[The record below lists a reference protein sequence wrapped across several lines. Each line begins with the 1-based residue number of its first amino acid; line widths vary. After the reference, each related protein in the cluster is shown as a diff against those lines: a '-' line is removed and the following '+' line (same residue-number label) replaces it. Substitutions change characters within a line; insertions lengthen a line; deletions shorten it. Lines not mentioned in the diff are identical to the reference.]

1 MPQLKVATAQF
12 PVSGNLSR
20 NAEYIHRLAR
30 AAAAAGAEVVHFPET
45 ALPGYAGVNLP
56 NLDAYAWEA
65 LRAESERLLDLA
77 RALSV
82 WLVVGSMHPLSAGR
96 GPHNALYVINA
107 RGEIVDRY
115 DKLFCTRQDL
125 KHYTPG
131 DTFASFDLKGVRC
144 GLLICHDLRYPELY
158 REYYRRGVRCLFQS
172 FHNANFPGRTIHTAI
187 TRPTLQGHAA
197 NNYFWLSV
205 SNACGHYQSW
215 PSVFIAPDGAIRGQL
230 RQHRAGWMLNCVD
243 TEEPIKDKCS
253 FRDLAMQGVLH
264 SGEAVDDPRSRARQ
278 SF

>member
-1 MPQLKVATAQF
+1 MTQLKIATAQF
-12 PVSGNLSR
+12 PVSGDLSR
-20 NAEYIHRLAR
+20 NAAYIHRLAR
-30 AAAAAGAEVVHFPET
+30 EAAAAGADVVHFPET

-56 NLDAYAWEA
+56 GLEGYSWER

-77 RALSV
+77 RAVGV
-82 WLVVGSMHPLSAGR
+82 WLVVGSMHPLSAGHA
-96 GPHNALYVINA
+96 PHNALYVIHP
-107 RGEIVDRY
+107 RGELVDRY

-125 KHYTPG
+125 AHYTPG
-131 DTFASFDLKGVRC
+131 DYFAVFDMNGVRC

-172 FHNANFPGRTIHTAI
+172 FHNANFPGRTIHTTI

-205 SNACGHYQSW
+205 SNASGYYQSW
-215 PSVFIAPDGAIRGQL
+215 PSAFIAPDGTIRGQL

-253 FRDLAMQGVLH
+253 FRERAMQGILH
-264 SGEAVDDPRSRARQ
+264 SGEPGDDPRSRARQ